1 MRARTS
7 RQCASLVESS
17 PLRAYTHDASA
28 APASA
33 ALEEDPMGV
42 PAGFRVI
49 TEMTYKPHPPAR
61 GYTGQTL
68 YVNVGSGKIEAR
80 PVTQQMKDV
89 FIGGK
94 GFGLWRLWNGVT
106 PKTQWN
112 DPENEIVI
120 SSGPVG
126 GKTSYPGSG
135 KSIVVSLSPLTGN
148 VIDSNVGGY
157 FGPYLK
163 FSGWDALEVQGK
175 AHEDV
180 VVFIDGTAGT
190 VQLLACPKMDINT
203 HVLSERLMHAF
214 AASDTPRDIA
224 SVSTVT
230 TGEGAENTRW
240 GCLNFSFFD
249 LKRKAARIK
258 QAGRGGIGTVF
269 RDKGIAAFVVR
280 SPAVKPDSNAPAAMS
295 KLQAAGGR
303 INKEILD
310 LDEKQCD
317 MRRVGTAH
325 LVEIMDEY
333 DLLPTHNYRYGS
345 HPDASKIAS
354 GVWRQRFGQNMPD
367 GCWIGCTMSC
377 SHAADDVPLRTG
389 PYKASRVLVDGP
401 EYETAAGSAN
411 LGVFDP
417 DFVLEMNFYC
427 DTYGIDTISFTTGL
441 AFVMECYEAGVLDA
455 DKTGGLKLTFGNG
468 DAALEILHQMAR
480 GQGFGAVVGQG
491 IRRMKDHFAR
501 EFGADRRFLD
511 SIGMEAKGLEYSEYV
526 TKESLAMQGGYGLA
540 LKGAQHDEAW
550 LIFMDMVNNQIPTF
564 EDKAEALHYFPM
576 WRTWFGLVGQ
586 CKLPWND
593 IEPADN
599 ARTAEPAKVPEHV
612 ANYCEVFS
620 GVTGIDVKPA
630 DLILQSERVYNF
642 QRVFGVRMGY
652 GTREHDK
659 IPYRSAGPVTVS
671 EYESRRDRYDK
682 QLEEKLGLNPAQM
695 TTEAKVAAL
704 RAHREEQYE
713 KLTDAVYKRRGWTP
727 NGVPTLAKLKEL
739 GIDFPEVVAV
749 VQGRQ

>member
-1 MRARTS
+1 
-7 RQCASLVESS
+7 
-17 PLRAYTHDASA
+17 
-28 APASA
+28 
-33 ALEEDPMGV
+33 MGV

-49 TEMTYKPHPPAR
+49 TELPYKLQALSR
-61 GYTGQTL
+61 GYTNRTL
-68 YVNVGSGKIEAR
+68 YVNVGTGKIESR

-94 GFGLWRLWNGVT
+94 GFGLWRLWNAVKPET
-106 PKTQWN
+106 KWN
-112 DPENEIVI
+112 DAENEIVV

-126 GKTSYPGSG
+126 GTTAYPGSG
-135 KSIVVSLSPLTGN
+135 KSLVVSLSPLTGN

-163 FSGWDALEVQGK
+163 FSGWDALELQGK
-175 AHEDV
+175 TREDV
-180 VVFIDGTAGT
+180 VVFIDGTAGI
-190 VQLLACPKMDINT
+190 VQILACPKTDINT
-203 HVLSERLMHAF
+203 HVFSETLMRAF
-214 AASDTPRDIA
+214 AASEEPRDIA
-224 SVSTVT
+224 AVSTIT
-230 TGEGAENTRW
+230 TGAGADHSRW

-249 LKRKAARIK
+249 LKRKAPRIK

-269 RDKGIAAFVVR
+269 RDKGIAAVVVR
-280 SPAVKPDSNAPAAMS
+280 SPAVRPDSNAPADLP
-295 KLQAAGGR
+295 KLQAAGAR
-303 INKEILD
+303 ISKEILD
-310 LDEKQCD
+310 LDQKQCD

-333 DLLPTHNYRYGS
+333 DLLPTHNYRYGA
-345 HPDASKIAS
+345 HPDSPKIAS
-354 GVWRQRFGQNMPD
+354 TVWRQRFGQNMPD
-367 GCWIGCTMSC
+367 SCWIGCTMSC
-377 SHAADDVPLRTG
+377 SHAVDNFLLRTG
-389 PYKASRVLVDGP
+389 PYKGERVLVDGP

-441 AFVMECYEAGVLDA
+441 AFVMECYEAGILDA
-455 DKTGGLKLTFGNG
+455 AKTGGLDLRFGNG
-468 DAALEILHQMAR
+468 DAALETLHQMAK
-480 GQGFGAVVGQG
+480 GQGFGVAVGQG
-491 IRRMKDHFAR
+491 IRLMKDHFVR
-501 EFGADRRFLD
+501 EFGADRAFLD

-540 LKGAQHDEAW
+540 LKGPQHDEAW

-576 WRTWFGLVGQ
+576 WRTWFGLVGH

-599 ARTAEPAKVPEHV
+599 AKTTEPAKVPAHV

-620 GVTGIDVKPA
+620 GVTGVAVQPA
-630 DLILQSERVYNF
+630 DLIRQSERVYNF

-652 GTREHDK
+652 GTRTHDR
-659 IPYRSAGPVTVS
+659 IPYRSAGPVTVA
-671 EYESRRDRYDK
+671 EYESRSDRYDK
-682 QLEEKLGLNPAQM
+682 QLVEKLGLDPSRM

-713 KLTDAVYKRRGWTP
+713 KLTDAVYKRRGWTA

-749 VQGRQ
+749 VRPHQ

>member
-1 MRARTS
+1 
-7 RQCASLVESS
+7 
-17 PLRAYTHDASA
+17 
-28 APASA
+28 
-33 ALEEDPMGV
+33 MGL

-49 TEMTYKPHPPAR
+49 AEMAYKPQPLSR
-61 GYTGQTL
+61 GYTGHTL
-68 YVNVGSGKIEAR
+68 YINVGSGKIESR
-80 PVTQQMKDV
+80 PVTQQMKDL

-94 GFGLWRLWNGVT
+94 GFGLWRLWNAVQ
-106 PKTQWN
+106 PQTQWD
-112 DPENEIVI
+112 DPENEIVV

-126 GKTSYPGSG
+126 GTTAYPGSG

-163 FSGWDALEVQGK
+163 FAGWDALEVQGK

-180 VVFIDGTAGT
+180 VVLIDGTT
-190 VQLLACPKMDINT
+190 DVVQLLSCPTSDKNT
-203 HVLSERLMHAF
+203 HVFSEVLMRAF
-214 AASDTPRDIA
+214 ASSEEPRDIA
-224 SVSTVT
+224 AVSTVT
-230 TGEGAENTRW
+230 AGAGAEHARW

-249 LKRKAARIK
+249 LKRKAPRIK

-269 RDKGIAAFVVR
+269 RNKHIAAIVVK
-280 SPAVKPDSNAPAAMS
+280 SPAVRPDSNAPADLER
-295 KLQAAGGR
+295 LQTAGAR
-303 INKEILD
+303 INKEIRELD
-310 LDEKQCD
+310 PKQCD

-333 DLLPTHNYRYGS
+333 DLLPTHNYRFGS
-345 HPDASKIAS
+345 HPDAAKIAS
-354 GVWRQRFGQNMPD
+354 TVWRQRFGQNMPD
-367 GCWIGCTMSC
+367 SCWIGCTMSC
-377 SHAADDVPLRTG
+377 SHAVDNFPLRTG
-389 PYKASRVLVDGP
+389 PYQGERVLVDGP

-441 AFVMECYEAGVLDA
+441 AFVMECYEAGILDA
-455 DKTGGLKLTFGNG
+455 AKTGGLDLHFGNG

-480 GQGFGAVVGQG
+480 GQGFGVVVGQG
-491 IRRMKDHFAR
+491 IRRMKDHFVR
-501 EFGADRRFLD
+501 EFGASRSFLD
-511 SIGMEAKGLEYSEYV
+511 AIGMEAKGLEYSEYV

-576 WRTWFGLVGQ
+576 WRTWFGLVGH

-599 ARTAEPAKVPEHV
+599 AKTAEPAKVPEHV
-612 ANYCEVFS
+612 ANYCDVFA
-620 GVTGIDVKPA
+620 GVTGIEVKPA
-630 DLILQSERVYNF
+630 DLIRQSERVYTF

-652 GTREHDK
+652 GTRKHDR
-659 IPYRSAGPVTVS
+659 IPYRSAGPVTVA
-671 EYESRRDRYDK
+671 EYESRSDRYDA
-682 QLEEKLGLNPAQM
+682 QLKEKLSLDPALL
-695 TTEAKVAAL
+695 TSEEKVAAL
-704 RAHREEQYE
+704 RAHRETQYE
-713 KLTDAVYKRRGWTP
+713 KLIDAVYKRRGWTA

-739 GIDFPEVVAV
+739 GIDFPDVVAIV
-749 VQGRQ
+749 KPHQ

>member
-1 MRARTS
+1 
-7 RQCASLVESS
+7 
-17 PLRAYTHDASA
+17 
-28 APASA
+28 
-33 ALEEDPMGV
+33 MGL

-49 TEMTYKPHPPAR
+49 AEMAYKAQPLGR
-61 GYTGQTL
+61 GYTGHTL
-68 YVNVGSGKIEAR
+68 YVNVGSGKIESR
-80 PVTQQMKDV
+80 PVTQQMKDL

-94 GFGLWRLWNGVT
+94 GFGLWRLWNAVQ
-106 PKTQWN
+106 PQTQWD
-112 DPENEIVI
+112 DPENEIVV

-126 GKTSYPGSG
+126 GTTAYPGSG

-163 FSGWDALEVQGK
+163 FAGWDALEVQGK

-180 VVFIDGTAGT
+180 VVLIDGTT
-190 VQLLACPKMDINT
+190 NVVQLLSCPKADKNT
-203 HVLSERLMHAF
+203 HVFSEALMRAF
-214 AASDTPRDIA
+214 ASSEEPRDIA
-224 SVSTVT
+224 AVSTVT
-230 TGEGAENTRW
+230 AGAGAEHARW

-249 LKRKAARIK
+249 LKRKAPRIK

-269 RDKGIAAFVVR
+269 RDKHIAAIVVK
-280 SPAVKPDSNAPAAMS
+280 SPAVRPDSNAPAD
-295 KLQAAGGR
+295 LQRLQTAGAR
-303 INKEILD
+303 INKEIHELD
-310 LDEKQCD
+310 PKQCD

-333 DLLPTHNYRYGS
+333 DLLPTHNYRFGS

-354 GVWRQRFGQNMPD
+354 TVWRQRFGQNMPD
-367 GCWIGCTMSC
+367 SCWIGCTMSC
-377 SHAADDVPLRTG
+377 SHAVDNFPLRTG
-389 PYKASRVLVDGP
+389 PYKGERVLVDGP

-441 AFVMECYEAGVLDA
+441 AFVMECYEAGILDA
-455 DKTGGLKLTFGNG
+455 AKTGGLDLRFGNG

-480 GQGFGAVVGQG
+480 GQGFGVVVGQG
-491 IRRMKDHFAR
+491 IRRMKDHFVR
-501 EFGADRRFLD
+501 EFGASRSFLD
-511 SIGMEAKGLEYSEYV
+511 AIGMEAKGLEYSEYV

-576 WRTWFGLVGQ
+576 WRTWFGLVGH

-599 ARTAEPAKVPEHV
+599 AKTAEPAKVPEHV
-612 ANYCEVFS
+612 ANYCDVFA
-620 GVTGIDVKPA
+620 GVTGIEVEPA
-630 DLILQSERVYNF
+630 DLIRQSERVYTF

-652 GTREHDK
+652 GTRKHDC
-659 IPYRSAGPVTVS
+659 IPYRSAGPVTVA
-671 EYESRRDRYDK
+671 EYESRSDRYDA
-682 QLEEKLGLNPAQM
+682 QLKEKLRLDPTLM
-695 TTEAKVAAL
+695 TSGEKVAAL
-704 RAHREEQYE
+704 RAHRETQYE
-713 KLTDAVYKRRGWTP
+713 RLIDAVYKRRGWTP

-739 GIDFPEVVAV
+739 GIDFPDVVAIV
-749 VQGRQ
+749 TPHQ